1 MADAADEGDAVPV
14 DGVAVT
20 AIGVAVIRAREDA
33 RADRLYTDPLA
44 LAFVD
49 AARAGFPR
57 ERWDR
62 LEALAGRFYE
72 GRTVGVRLV
81 DDTVRD
87 ALEHGIR
94 QFVLLGA
101 GLDTRA
107 FRMGL
112 PPDSV
117 VFELDLPETFAF
129 KEPVLE
135 RAGAVPACTR
145 HVVPA
150 DLRSGWRSAL
160 LESGF
165 RPELATQWIEE
176 GTLGNPTEDWK
187 RRLVE
192 DLTAMSAAGSRFG
205 VGRFAVDAESP
216 QYREYRDLVG
226 GEEGAGEKA
235 AGEKAAGEE
244 RAGAERAGGEWAGGE
259 AAAERAST
267 PGPWGGPDAAGRAED
282 GVERWLQDIGWD
294 TVFRS
299 WNAMTAGLGRDVAQ
313 DDPGVGTIS
322 ATRR

>member
-1 MADAADEGDAVPV
+1 MADATGEGDAVPV
-14 DGVAVT
+14 DGIAVT

-33 RADRLYTDPLA
+33 RPDRLYSDPLA
-44 LAFVD
+44 RAFVD
-49 AARAGFPR
+49 AARAGFPP
-57 ERWDR
+57 ERWAR
-62 LEALAGRFYE
+62 LEALAGQFYE

-81 DDTVRD
+81 DHSVQD
-87 ALEHGIR
+87 ALDHGIR

-112 PPDSV
+112 PPDTV

-135 RAGAVPACTR
+135 RAGAVPSCTR
-145 HVVPA
+145 RVIPA
-150 DLRSGWRSAL
+150 DLRAGWRHAL
-160 LESGF
+160 LDNGF
-165 RPELATQWIEE
+165 RPEIPTQWVDE

-192 DLTAMSAAGSRFG
+192 DLTALSAVGSRFG

-216 QYREYRDLVG
+216 QYREYRNLTAGDKGAG
-226 GEEGAGEKA
+226 GERAGEK
-235 AGEKAAGEE
+235 
-244 RAGAERAGGEWAGGE
+244 RAGG
-259 AAAERAST
+259 AST
-267 PGPWGGPDAAGRAED
+267 SGPWGGPDAPGRPTDE
-282 GVERWLQDIGWD
+282 VELWLRDIGWD
-294 TVFRS
+294 TRFRG

-313 DDPGVGTIS
+313 DDPGVGTVF

>member
-1 MADAADEGDAVPV
+1 MADAAGEGDAVPV
-14 DGVAVT
+14 DGIVVT
-20 AIGVAVIRAREDA
+20 AIGVAVIRAREYA
-33 RADRLYTDPLA
+33 RPDRLYSDPLA
-44 LAFVD
+44 RAFVD

-57 ERWDR
+57 ERWER
-62 LEALAGRFYE
+62 LEALAGRFYD

-81 DDTVRD
+81 DGTVRD
-87 ALEHGIR
+87 ALDHGIR

-112 PPDSV
+112 PPDAV

-135 RAGAVPACTR
+135 RAGAAPACTR

-150 DLRSGWRSAL
+150 DLRSEWRSAL

-165 RPELATQWIEE
+165 RPEVRTQWIEE

-216 QYREYRDLVG
+216 QYREYRNLVG
-226 GEEGAGEKA
+226 GEEGAGEKGA
-235 AGEKAAGEE
+235 REKGAGKKVVGE
-244 RAGAERAGGEWAGGE
+244 A

-282 GVERWLQDIGWD
+282 EVERWLQDIGWD

-313 DDPGVGTIS
+313 VDPGVGTVF

>member
-1 MADAADEGDAVPV
+1 MADATGEGDTVPV
-14 DGVAVT
+14 DGIAVT

-33 RADRLYTDPLA
+33 RPDRLYSDPLA
-44 LAFVD
+44 RAFVD
-49 AARAGFPR
+49 AARAGFPP
-57 ERWDR
+57 ERWAR
-62 LEALAGRFYE
+62 MEALAGRFYE

-81 DDTVRD
+81 DDAVRD
-87 ALEHGIR
+87 GLDHGIR

-112 PPDSV
+112 PSDAV

-135 RAGAVPACTR
+135 RAGAAPACTR
-145 HVVPA
+145 HVVPT
-150 DLRSGWRSAL
+150 DLRSEWRSAL

-165 RPELATQWIEE
+165 RPELPTQWIEE

-216 QYREYRDLVG
+216 QYREYRNLVG
-226 GEEGAGEKA
+226 GVEGAGQGTGDEGAGE
-235 AGEKAAGEE
+235 
-244 RAGAERAGGEWAGGE
+244 
-259 AAAERAST
+259 AAATERAST
-267 PGPWGGPDAAGRAED
+267 RGPWGGPDAAGRAED
-282 GVERWLQDIGWD
+282 EVERWLQDIGWD

-313 DDPGVGTIS
+313 DDPGVGTVF